1 MPFSVVILAAGEGT
15 RMRSDL
21 PKMLQPLA
29 GRPLLEH
36 VIEAAEAA
44 GPETVHVVYGFGG
57 DTVRE
62 ALFDRDVSWVLQEK
76 QLGTG
81 DAVAK
86 ALPGIPADHVVVV
99 LCGDVP
105 LIRSATIKR
114 LVESAS
120 SGELTILTTLVD
132 NPTGYGRIVRN
143 ESGTVLRIVE
153 EADADGE
160 VAQIREINTGLMAA
174 PASLITNWLSR
185 VGSDNAQV
193 EFYLTDVVGIA
204 VEDGVAVTGEVC
216 ASEDEV
222 LGVNDR
228 RQLADAEAAMRAR
241 NAGELMDSGVT
252 LVDPA
257 RVDIRG
263 TVSCGR
269 DVVIDVNVIL
279 EGDITLGDR
288 VRIGPNSVLR
298 DARLDSDT
306 MVLPNSL
313 IESAS
318 VGKGCSIGPFGRLRP
333 GACLADGA
341 KVGNFVEIKNSQ
353 IGPGSKVSHLT
364 YIGDAEVGRDVN
376 IGAGTITCNY
386 DGANKH
392 RTIIGDEVFVGS
404 GVELVAPVEVGA
416 GATIGAGST
425 ISEKAPAGKLTVAR
439 SRQKTIDRWQ
449 PPVKKT

>member
-36 VIEAAEAA
+36 VIEAAKSA
-44 GPETVHVVYGFGG
+44 GPDAVYVVYGFGG
-57 DTVRE
+57 DKLRE
-62 ALFDRDVSWVLQEK
+62 TLGDCAVHWVHQVK

-86 ALPGIPADHVVVV
+86 AIPGIPHDHAVVV

-105 LIRSATIKR
+105 LIQPASVTR
-114 LVESAS
+114 LAESAA
-120 SGELTILTTLVD
+120 SGELAVLTTLVD
-132 NPTGYGRIVRN
+132 NPTGYGRIVRD
-143 ESGTVLRIVE
+143 ESDAVIRIVE
-153 EADADGE
+153 EADASAE
-160 VAQIREINTGLMAA
+160 ERQIREINTGLMAA
-174 PASLITNWLSR
+174 PADRLSNWLSR
-185 VGSDNAQV
+185 VGNDNAQG
-193 EFYLTDVVGIA
+193 EFYLTDIIGIA
-204 VEDGVAVTGEVC
+204 VEEGAFVSGQISD
-216 ASEDEV
+216 SEKEV

-228 RQLADAEAAMRAR
+228 RQLAEAEAAMRAR
-241 NAGELMDSGVT
+241 NTGHLMDAGVT
-252 LVDPA
+252 LIDPA

-269 DVVIDVNVIL
+269 DVIIDVNVIL
-279 EGDITLGDR
+279 EGEVTLGDR

-298 DARLDSDT
+298 DAQLDSDT
-306 MVLPNSL
+306 AVLANSI
-313 IESAS
+313 IENSR
-318 VGKGCSIGPFGRLRP
+318 VGKGCSIGPYGRLRP
-333 GACLADGA
+333 GAQLADGA

-353 IGPGSKVSHLT
+353 IGAGSKVGHLT
-364 YIGDAEVGRDVN
+364 YIGDAEIGKDVN

-392 RTIIGDEVFVGS
+392 RTVIGDGVFVGS
-404 GVELVAPVEVGA
+404 GVELVAPVKVGE

-439 SRQKTIDRWQ
+439 SRQKTIEQWQ
-449 PPVKKT
+449 PPVKKR

>member
-44 GPETVHVVYGFGG
+44 GPDAVHVVYGFGG

-62 ALFDRDVSWVLQEK
+62 ALGDKDVRWVLQER

-86 ALPGIPADHVVVV
+86 ALPDIPDDHIVVV

-105 LIRSATIKR
+105 LISPATIKQ
-114 LVESAS
+114 LVESAT
-120 SGELTILTTLVD
+120 SGQLTVLTTRVGD
-132 NPTGYGRIVRN
+132 PVGYGRIVRN
-143 ESGTVLRIVE
+143 DSGSVRRIVE
-153 EADADGE
+153 EADADTE
-160 VAQIREINTGLMAA
+160 IAQICEINTGLMAA
-174 PASLITNWLSR
+174 PASLLASWLSR
-185 VGSDNAQV
+185 VDSDNAQG
-193 EFYLTDVVGIA
+193 EFYLTDVVEIA
-204 VEDGVAVTGEVC
+204 VESGLSVAGEIC
-216 ASEDEV
+216 ESEAEV

-228 RQLADAEAAMRAR
+228 RQLADAEAALRAR
-241 NAGELMDSGVT
+241 NAAEVMESGVT
-252 LVDPA
+252 LIDPA

-263 TVSCGR
+263 KVTCGR
-269 DVVIDVNVIL
+269 DVIIDVNVVL
-279 EGDITLGDR
+279 EGDVTLGDR
-288 VRIGPNSVLR
+288 VHVGPNSVLR
-298 DARLDSDT
+298 NAQLGHDT
-306 MVLPNSL
+306 VVLPNSL

-318 VGKGCSIGPFGRLRP
+318 AGEGCSIGPYGRLRP

-341 KVGNFVEIKNSQ
+341 KVGNFVEIKNSH

-364 YIGDAEVGRDVN
+364 YIGDAEVGQDVN

-392 RTIIGDEVFVGS
+392 RTVIGDGVFVGS
-404 GVELVAPVEVGA
+404 GVELVAPVEIGA

-425 ISEKAPAGKLTVAR
+425 ISEEAPPGKLTVAR
-439 SRQKTIDRWQ
+439 SRQKTIDRWK
-449 PPVKKT
+449 PPVKKR